1 VCGRFVQGF
10 DDTDLERLGE
20 LVDRLVAPPG
30 SVPRTSFNIAP
41 THEAAII
48 RPGVPAPVLAPA
60 RFGLIPSWADDESIG
75 SRLINARS
83 ETVRE
88 KPAFRGLV
96 RTKRAIVPMSGFYEW
111 QSVPG
116 ERRARPWY
124 IRRAD
129 ADPLLAAALWDTRTD
144 GGGAELDSFSIITRA
159 ADPFVGAIHDRM
171 PLVLEPDSI
180 GAWLESDS
188 ADREIDTILHAEPR
202 GVLTGH
208 RVARRVGSPA
218 HDDAALI
225 EENAEGDQGSLF
237 G

>member
-1 VCGRFVQGF
+1 VLSLFVSHG
-10 DDTDLERLGE
+10 
-20 LVDRLVAPPG
+20 
-30 SVPRTSFNIAP
+30 IA
-41 THEAAII
+41 I
-48 RPGVPAPVLAPA
+48 
-60 RFGLIPSWADDESIG
+60 
-75 SRLINARS
+75 
-83 ETVRE
+83 
-88 KPAFRGLV
+88 
-96 RTKRAIVPMSGFYEW
+96 
-111 QSVPG
+111 
-116 ERRARPWY
+116 
-124 IRRAD
+124 
-129 ADPLLAAALWDTRTD
+129 
-144 GGGAELDSFSIITRA
+144 GGAELDSFSIVTRA
-159 ADPFVGAIHDRM
+159 ADPFVRTIHDRM